1 MIPQSHFFSGTAG
14 FSSGKSLDPV
24 EKKKA
29 PNPRT
34 RLAHDVHD
42 PASGATGDDPSA
54 RSRGSLGSQGGLYKG
69 ICSCT

>member
-1 MIPQSHFFSGTAG
+1 MIPQSHFLSGTAG
-14 FSSGKSLDPV
+14 FSSGKSPTARW
-24 EKKKA
+24 KKQT

-54 RSRGSLGSQGGLYKG
+54 RSRGSLGQGGLYKG
-69 ICSCT
+69 IFSCT